1 MVASVQYGVGMIGA
15 TQGEIAGATNNISWD
30 QRKRKLLPYA
40 YLSPTLLLLAVLTV
54 VPIVTVFLYSFFDNV
69 IVNPNQPKFVGL
81 ENYVDARSHRKVR
94 AALGNTLYFAVA
106 SVVAHFV
113 IGLAFALLLNSR
125 LLGANVKALF
135 RVVYIL
141 PWVFTASIIAILWRL
156 LLNPHGVVNYVLL
169 ELGLVP
175 ELLEWLSDR
184 DLAIHAV
191 TFINIWSGYPFYLVS
206 FLAGLQGIPDDL
218 YEAGRVDGANTWQLF
233 RFITLPQLKP
243 IIISLALLDFIWT
256 IHQFTLVWM
265 TTGGG
270 SNSEVLSTYTYK
282 AAFSSYEFSEAA
294 TLAMEILAICTF
306 FGIFYVRSQRMADE

>member
-1 MVASVQYGVGMIGA
+1 MIGA

-81 ENYVDARSHRKVR
+81 ENYVDALSHRKFR

-294 TLAMEILAICTF
+294 TLAMVILAICTF

>member
-1 MVASVQYGVGMIGA
+1 MVNAAQSQIAQSGIVGR
-15 TQGEIAGATNNISWD
+15 E
-30 QRKRKLLPYA
+30 QRKRKLLPYG
-40 YLSPTLLLLAVLTV
+40 YLSPTLLLLAALTV
-54 VPIVTVFLYSFFDNV
+54 VPIVTVFLYSLFDNV
-69 IVNPNQPKFVGL
+69 IVNPNPPEFVGL
-81 ENYVDARSHRKVR
+81 ENYVKALSHRKFR
-94 AALGNTLYFAVA
+94 AALSNTIYFATA

-113 IGLAFALLLNSR
+113 IGLSFALLLNSR

-156 LLNPHGVVNYVLL
+156 LLNPHGVVNFVLL
-169 ELGLVP
+169 EIGLIP
-175 ELLEWLSDR
+175 ELMEWLSDR

-218 YEAGRVDGANTWQLF
+218 YEAGRVDGANSWQLF
-233 RFITLPQLKP
+233 RFITLPQLRP

-256 IHQFTLVWM
+256 LHQFTLVWM

-282 AAFSSYEFSEAA
+282 AAFSSYEFSEAS
-294 TLAMEILAICTF
+294 TLAMVILAMCTF

>member
-1 MVASVQYGVGMIGA
+1 MAQA
-15 TQGEIAGATNNISWD
+15 TQPEITNATNIRWE
-30 QRKRKLLPYA
+30 QQKRKLLPYA
-40 YLSPTLLLLAVLTV
+40 YLSPTLLLLAALTV
-54 VPIVTVFLYSFFDNV
+54 VPIVTVFLYSLFDNV
-69 IVNPNQPKFVGL
+69 IVNPNPPEFVGL
-81 ENYVDARSHRKVR
+81 ENYVEVLSHRKFR
-94 AALGNTLYFAVA
+94 AALSNTLYFA
-106 SVVAHFV
+106 SVSVIAHFV
-113 IGLAFALLLNSR
+113 IGLSFALLLNSR

-135 RVVYIL
+135 RVIYIL

-156 LLNPHGVVNYVLL
+156 LLNPHGVVNFVLL
-169 ELGLVP
+169 ELGFIP
-175 ELLEWLSDR
+175 ELMEWLSDR

-218 YEAGRVDGANTWQLF
+218 YEAGRVDGANSCQLF

-282 AAFSSYEFSEAA
+282 AAFSSYEFSEAS
-294 TLAMEILAICTF
+294 TLAMVILAMCTL
-306 FGIFYVRSQRMADE
+306 FGIFYVRNQRMADD

>member
-1 MVASVQYGVGMIGA
+1 MVNA
-15 TQGEIAGATNNISWD
+15 TQSQIAQARDVGWE
-30 QRKRKLLPYA
+30 QRKRRLLPYG

-54 VPIVTVFLYSFFDNV
+54 VPIVTVFLYSLFDNV
-69 IVNPNQPKFVGL
+69 IVNPNPPEFVGV
-81 ENYVDARSHRKVR
+81 ENYIKALSHRKFR
-94 AALGNTLYFAVA
+94 AALSNTLYFATA

-113 IGLAFALLLNSR
+113 IGLSFALLLNSR
-125 LLGANVKALF
+125 LLSANVKALF
-135 RVVYIL
+135 RVIYIL

-156 LLNPHGVVNYVLL
+156 LLNPHGVVNFVLL

-218 YEAGRVDGANTWQLF
+218 YEAGRVDGANSWQLF
-233 RFITLPQLKP
+233 RFITLPQLRP

-282 AAFSSYEFSEAA
+282 AAFSSYEFSEAS
-294 TLAMEILAICTF
+294 TLAMVILAMCTV